1 MRARVE
7 YLSTPTNSASIEIWR
22 ESGRMRMHSVL
33 SYRIVWSISLRAHLV
48 LYDTCIEPMSMC
60 HSLQIPIGSEEIYD
74 RSFSLESVYLPSQS
88 PSVKCILRYKI
99 FFSLDHP
106 WFHQSVLVRS
116 RMLSRRSDTTVS
128 MHSFTRSNHN
138 RYSSRVRLL
147 IFEKIRILRPPLH
160 HIFSLHEMK
169 RRCDS
174 KEM

>member
-1 MRARVE
+1 ME
-7 YLSTPTNSASIEIWR
+7 YLSIPTNSAFIEIWR
-22 ESGRMRMHSVL
+22 EWGRMRMHSVL

-48 LYDTCIEPMSMC
+48 LYDICIEPMSMS
-60 HSLQIPIGSEEIYD
+60 HSLQILIGSEEISD
-74 RSFSLESVYLPSQS
+74 RSFSLESVYLHLQS
-88 PSVKCILRYKI
+88 HSAQCTLRFKI

-128 MHSFTRSNHN
+128 MHSFTLSNHD

-147 IFEKIRILRPPLH
+147 IFEKIHTLRPPLH
-160 HIFSLHEMK
+160 HIFLQHEMK